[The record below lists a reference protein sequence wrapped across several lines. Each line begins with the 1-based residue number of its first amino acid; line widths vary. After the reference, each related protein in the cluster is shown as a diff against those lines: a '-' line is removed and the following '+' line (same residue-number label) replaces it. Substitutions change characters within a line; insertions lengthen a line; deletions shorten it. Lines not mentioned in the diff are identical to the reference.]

1 MDFGIHLPHVGPL
14 ASRDTIL
21 AAARRAEEL
30 GFHSLWVSDHVVIP
44 REIAGRY
51 PGRPDGRFP
60 VPPDMP
66 FLEPLSVLQFVAAA
80 TERVKLGTSI
90 LVITM
95 RNPVITAKELATLD
109 VLSNGRLILG
119 AGAGWLREEFAALN
133 TPFEKHGPRMAEYL
147 QVILRCW
154 TEDDPSFEG
163 RFYHLPSVGFAP
175 KPVQKPRPP
184 VWLGG
189 WADGALRR
197 VARYGDAWHAM
208 GPPEALAERYA
219 KVKQYAREYGRDPD
233 SIALTL
239 RGDAIGWGDPA
250 LAVEQMRAYKVIGA
264 SLVVLVFVGPNAD
277 AIGEMM
283 AGFMRDVAGKV

>member
-163 RFYHLPSVGFAP
+163 RFYHLPNVGFSP
-175 KPVQKPRPP
+175 RPVQKPRPP

-197 VARYGDAWHAM
+197 VARYGDAWHAG
-208 GPPEALAERYA
+208 GPPQMLGDLYA
-219 KVKQYAREYGRDPD
+219 KVKGYAKEYGRDPD
-233 SIALTL
+233 SITL
-239 RGDAIGWGDPA
+239 SVRGDGIDRGDPDEVIER
-250 LAVEQMRAYKVIGA
+250 LRAYETAGA
-264 SLVVLVFVGPNAD
+264 SHILLTP
-277 AIGEMM
+277 IGRTPDELLTRIEHL
-283 AGFMRDVAGKV
+283 AELTARV

>member
-21 AAARRAEEL
+21 ATARRAEDL

-154 TEDDPSFEG
+154 TKDDPSFEG
-163 RFYHLPSVGFAP
+163 RFYHLPNVGFSP
-175 KPVQKPRPP
+175 KPLQRPRPP

-197 VARYGDAWHAM
+197 VARYGDAWHAG
-208 GPPEALAERYA
+208 GPPQMLGDLYA
-219 KVKQYAREYGRDPD
+219 KVKAYAKEYGRDPD
-233 SIALTL
+233 SITL
-239 RGDAIGWGDPA
+239 SVRGDGIDRGDPDEVIDR
-250 LAVEQMRAYKVIGA
+250 LRAYQSIGA
-264 SLVVLVFVGPNAD
+264 SHIMLTP
-277 AIGEMM
+277 IGRTPDELLQRIEHL
-283 AGFMRDVAGKV
+283 AELTARV